1 MRWQTVQ
8 EKTVPFILWV
18 FIPYCAIFF
27 PEMCNLPPPYYNLVC
42 RERKRREQATLCEG
56 RGSEGAHITFILTL
70 VTGTYFIDG
79 FVAWPYGAPREAGRH
94 GVQFTTERKREY
106 GY

>member
-1 MRWQTVQ
+1 MGNSPG
-8 EKTVPFILWV
+8 EKGPIYLVAPSSPIVL
-18 FIPYCAIFF
+18 FF
-27 PEMCNLPPPYYNLVC
+27 LVKCNLPPPYYNLVC
-42 RERKRREQATLCEG
+42 RERKQREQATLYEG

-70 VTGTYFIDG
+70 VTRTYFIDD

-94 GVQFTTERKREY
+94 GAQFTTERKREY